1 MGLDLFLGDAIGIVA
16 DTYVDCGSRIG
27 PPGRNL
33 MARSVTQTY
42 ADQLGAAIAHA
53 IEAHTHFPNTP
64 RDAVRIWDQRTP
76 YVIHPIWCAMTLL
89 TETALPETIRY
100 PGAIALLWH
109 DTLEDTQLLLPAD
122 TEPLVREL
130 VEEMTFASLDEEFER
145 LWERSDIIKLLKL
158 YDKVSQFLDGIWI
171 QDVRWNQLVQH
182 TRRLERFVSATY
194 GELNIVKLSRTL
206 CQPRPGPLT
215 TNVVNQGDIYWIGA
229 GGLQGA
235 EPGNFPHPY
244 VVIQENLLNHS
255 RIDTV
260 VVCALTTNLKQANE
274 PGNILLDVDE
284 AGLSKQSAVVVSKVS
299 TVEKRLLGAYVGRLS
314 QQRIDQILAGMRL
327 LQQSFFTRKSI

>member
-1 MGLDLFLGDAIGIVA
+1 
-16 DTYVDCGSRIG
+16 
-27 PPGRNL
+27 
-33 MARSVTQTY
+33 
-42 ADQLGAAIAHA
+42 
-53 IEAHTHFPNTP
+53 
-64 RDAVRIWDQRTP
+64 
-76 YVIHPIWCAMTLL
+76 
-89 TETALPETIRY
+89 
-100 PGAIALLWH
+100 
-109 DTLEDTQLLLPAD
+109 
-122 TEPLVREL
+122 
-130 VEEMTFASLDEEFER
+130 MTFASLDEEFER

-229 GGLQGA
+229 GGLRERSPA
-235 EPGNFPHPY
+235 IFPTPMG
-244 VVIQENLLNHS
+244 IQENLLNHS

-284 AGLSKQSAVVVSKVS
+284 AGLSKQSAVVVSEGINRRKAVAGRVCRQ
-299 TVEKRLLGAYVGRLS
+299 TVTAAY
-314 QQRIDQILAGMRL
+314 
-327 LQQSFFTRKSI
+327 